1 MLVQAILNSKSDS
14 SVVTVSASASVS
26 DAAKLLSEKRIGTV
40 VVSDDGVTPLGI
52 LSERDIVRELAKS
65 GGGCL
70 NKAVST
76 YMTSELVTCTSD
88 SNVQEVLTQMTER
101 RFRHMPVVEHG
112 KLVGIVTLGD
122 AVKAQLAEV
131 AMEKDALEGMIMGH

>member
-1 MLVQAILNSKSDS
+1 MLVRAILNSKSGS
-14 SVVTVSASASVS
+14 GVVTVKPSASVA
-26 DAAKLLSEKRIGTV
+26 DAAKILSEKRIGTV
-40 VVSDDGVTPLGI
+40 VVSDDGETPAGI

-65 GGGCL
+65 GSGCL
-70 NKAVST
+70 NQTVST

-88 SNVQEVLTQMTER
+88 SNVQDILAQMTEG
-101 RFRHMPVVEHG
+101 RFRHMPVVEEG

-131 AMEKDALEGMIMGH
+131 AMEKDALAGMIMGH